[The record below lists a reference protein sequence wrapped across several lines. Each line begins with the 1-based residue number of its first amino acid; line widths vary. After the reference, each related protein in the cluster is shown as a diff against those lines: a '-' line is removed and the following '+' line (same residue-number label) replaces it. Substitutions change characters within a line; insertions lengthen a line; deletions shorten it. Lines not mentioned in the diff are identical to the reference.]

1 MSKNNILK
9 LNVANDLG
17 YGSVKAKVEDTNIHF
32 PSVIAIQ
39 REQDL
44 NKPVEFNSNQEKL
57 TYLEGMIN
65 HMDVTISSS
74 AVKTQGRF
82 LVGNAAIKSSLPL
95 KAFDVNDF
103 TGKSDN
109 DLAII
114 LTLSMI
120 AAQRIS
126 LAVKNGE
133 DLSDQLSTEI
143 NMTTA
148 LPVSEGKKNGIIN
161 NYINKYIGS
170 KHTVVFH
177 NFKDPITVSLS
188 FKNVYVALEGEAA
201 QLYLKNSDIKLQ
213 GLIKQDFSKNYPELA
228 NDIKVSDLV
237 KIDNLLGIDIGEGTT
252 DLVVIKE
259 GHANAVASTSLPTG
273 YGNALQDAIDVLQTE
288 NMNFEAR
295 SQLQNYLAQEVSPL
309 AKRMQTK
316 VRQIVF
322 EQLEPFADKIVT
334 AASKTMRKAGANV
347 EILYV
352 YGGGSIPMLE
362 QTALRQ
368 KLSQKMKDFSGG
380 IDVPVIWINKSYAQ
394 NLNEKGLELILKA
407 MNK

>member
-161 NYINKYIGS
+161 NYVNKYIGS

-177 NFKDPITVSLS
+177 NFKDPITVSLN
-188 FKNVYVALEGEAA
+188 FKNVYVALEGEVA

-288 NMNFEAR
+288 NMNFEVR
-295 SQLQNYLAQEVSPL
+295 SQLQDYLAQEVSPL

>member
-161 NYINKYIGS
+161 NYVNKYIGS

-188 FKNVYVALEGEAA
+188 FKNVYVALEGEVA

-295 SQLQNYLAQEVSPL
+295 SQLQDYLAQEVSLL

-347 EILYV
+347 AVLYV
-352 YGGGSIPMLE
+352 MAEDQFLC
-362 QTALRQ
+362 
-368 KLSQKMKDFSGG
+368 
-380 IDVPVIWINKSYAQ
+380 
-394 NLNEKGLELILKA
+394 
-407 MNK
+407 

>member
-103 TGKSDN
+103 TGKSDD

-161 NYINKYIGS
+161 NYVNKYIGS

-188 FKNVYVALEGEAA
+188 FKNVYVALEGEVA

-213 GLIKQDFSKNYPELA
+213 GLIKQDFLKNYPELA

-295 SQLQNYLAQEVSPL
+295 SQLQDYLAQEVSLL

>member
-143 NMTTA
+143 NMTTD

-161 NYINKYIGS
+161 NYVNKYIGS

-188 FKNVYVALEGEAA
+188 FKNVYVALEGEVA

-295 SQLQNYLAQEVSPL
+295 SQLQDYLAQEVSLL

>member
-103 TGKSDN
+103 TGKSDD

-161 NYINKYIGS
+161 NYVNKYIGS

-188 FKNVYVALEGEAA
+188 FKNVYVALEGEVA

-213 GLIKQDFSKNYPELA
+213 GLIKQDFLKNYPELA

-252 DLVVIKE
+252 DLVIIKE

-295 SQLQNYLAQEVSPL
+295 SQLQDYLAQEVSLL

>member
-188 FKNVYVALEGEAA
+188 FKNVYVALEGEVA

-295 SQLQNYLAQEVSPL
+295 SQLQDYLAQEVSLL